1 MKWQKDFGQ
10 DIENNK
16 SSIINK
22 EINIKDIETDN
33 ENLKNKIL
41 EYEEAIKDLENKM
54 TNSDEEVVK
63 LKLTRDEKNK
73 AQEKCEEEMASKMQT
88 IDGLKEEIIK
98 IGVKKDKVKE
108 DIDEITNRLWD
119 EYELTPN
126 NSGEFKKPVNVQET
140 TKNVNALR
148 NKIRDL
154 GNVNVNSIEEYK
166 DVSKRYDFMCEQ
178 RLDIENTMAKLRGV
192 IQEMTGI
199 MKEQFTKQFNTINKN
214 FGEVFKELFGGRKS
228 KSYT

>member
-1 MKWQKDFGQ
+1 
-10 DIENNK
+10 
-16 SSIINK
+16 
-22 EINIKDIETDN
+22 
-33 ENLKNKIL
+33 
-41 EYEEAIKDLENKM
+41 M

-119 EYELTPN
+119 EYELTQN

>member
-1 MKWQKDFGQ
+1 
-10 DIENNK
+10 
-16 SSIINK
+16 
-22 EINIKDIETDN
+22 
-33 ENLKNKIL
+33 
-41 EYEEAIKDLENKM
+41 M

-126 NSGEFKKPVNVQET
+126 EPGEYIEP
-140 TKNVNALR
+140 KNVAE
-148 NKIRDL
+148 
-154 GNVNVNSIEEYK
+154 V
-166 DVSKRYDFMCEQ
+166 Q
-178 RLDIENTMAKLRGV
+178 
-192 IQEMTGI
+192 
-199 MKEQFTKQFNTINKN
+199 KQN
-214 FGEVFKELFGGRKS
+214 LKS
-228 KSYT
+228 L

>member
-1 MKWQKDFGQ
+1 MKANFQQTKWQKDFGQ

-16 SSIINK
+16 SSITNK
-22 EINIKDIETDN
+22 EANIKEIEQDN
-33 ENLKNKIL
+33 ENLNQKIL
-41 EYEEAIKDLENKM
+41 EYEEGIKALENKM
-54 TNSDEEVVK
+54 TNSDEEVIK

-73 AQEKCEEEMASKMQT
+73 AQEKCEEDITSKMQT

-108 DIDEITNRLWD
+108 DIDEITNKLWD

-126 NSGEFKKPVNVQET
+126 NSGEFKRPVNVQET

-148 NKIRDL
+148 NKIKDL
-154 GNVNVNSIEEYK
+154 GNINVNSIEEYK
-166 DVSKRYDFMCEQ
+166 EVSKRYDFMCEQ

-192 IQEMTGI
+192 IRRNDRYNE
-199 MKEQFTKQFNTINKN
+199 KTIYKT
-214 FGEVFKELFGGRKS
+214 V
-228 KSYT
+228 